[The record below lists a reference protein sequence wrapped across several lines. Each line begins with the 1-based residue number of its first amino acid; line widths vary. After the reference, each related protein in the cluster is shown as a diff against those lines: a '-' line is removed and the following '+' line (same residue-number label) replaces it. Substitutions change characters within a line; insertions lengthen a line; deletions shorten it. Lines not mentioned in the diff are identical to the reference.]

1 MSTFDDLAQRYIDAW
16 NETDPTT
23 RAALVK
29 DLFSTNA
36 RYTDPMAAVHGPE
49 AIAATIAAVQEQFP
63 GFTFRLAGTVDGHHD
78 QVRFTWELGPEG
90 EPAPIAGFDVA
101 VTDAAGQLQTV
112 LGFLDR
118 VPSHA

>member
-1 MSTFDDLAQRYIDAW
+1 MTDYTELANRYLDAW

-23 RAALVK
+23 RAELVTG
-29 DLFSTNA
+29 LFSTDA
-36 RYTDPMAAVHGPE
+36 RYTDPMAAVQGLE
-49 AIAATIAAVQEQFP
+49 AITATIAAVQEQFP

-90 EPAPIAGFDVA
+90 EPAPVAGFDVA
-101 VTDAAGQLQTV
+101 VSDAAGQLQTV

-118 VPSHA
+118 VPSQA